1 MDIIK
6 NIYGKLESS
15 LSVTLRVTLV
25 IAVTIVLLIALYNAV
40 VGYINSGAEAK
51 LETDVSG
58 LDYRDAEELLF
69 AQQEQVV
76 IEEEEEEA
84 EEEEV
89 VVDPRIVQM
98 HKSISLHF
106 DDRKP
111 NTEQFKDE
119 ERGLPAKTL
128 ELIVGFYGSGRYRLG
143 TFADEQNPRKSFD
156 FPKNEIQSC
165 RKGVTMP
172 ELDED
177 QQNQLISQLIGFWKK
192 AEQGTEEKKSKF
204 MQIRDF
210 DARMALVYAANDLF
224 LCEFAN
230 SYYSLSDKN
239 RVLQAEADATSVK
252 GGMMIAAAGTIMN
265 VMFKFFAAFA
275 LVLLTLVLYRIEK
288 SLRK

>member
-6 NIYGKLESS
+6 NIYDKFESS
-15 LSVTLRVTLV
+15 LSVTLRVSMV
-25 IAVTIVLLIALYNAV
+25 ITVTIVLLIALYNAV
-40 VGYINSGAEAK
+40 VGYVNSNAEAT
-51 LETDVSG
+51 LETSVTG

-76 IEEEEEEA
+76 IEEEAEES

-89 VVDPRIVQM
+89 VVDPRIMQI

-119 ERGLPAKTL
+119 ERGLQAKTL
-128 ELIVGFYGSGRYRLG
+128 EGIVAYYGSGSYRLG
-143 TFADEQNPRKSFD
+143 TFADGQNPRKTFD
-156 FPKNEIQSC
+156 FPKNEISGCKQGTS
-165 RKGVTMP
+165 MP
-172 ELDED
+172 QLNGD
-177 QQNQLISQLIGFWKK
+177 QQNQLVSQLISFWKR
-192 AEQGTEEKKSKF
+192 AEQGTDEKKSKF

-210 DARMALVYAANDLF
+210 DARMAQVYAANDLF

-239 RVLQAEADATSVK
+239 RKLKAEANATSME
-252 GGMMIAAAGTIMN
+252 GGLMIAAAATIMN

-275 LVLLTLVLYRIEK
+275 LVLLTLILYRIER

>member
-6 NIYGKLESS
+6 NIYSKFESS
-15 LSVTLRVTLV
+15 LSVTMRVGMV
-25 IAVTIVLLIALYNAV
+25 ITVAIVLVIALYNSV
-40 VGYINSGAEAK
+40 VGYVNSNAEAK
-51 LETDVSG
+51 LETTVTG

-76 IEEEEEEA
+76 IEEEAEEN

-89 VVDPRIVQM
+89 VVDPRILRI

-111 NTEQFKDE
+111 NTEQFKNE
-119 ERGLPAKTL
+119 EKGLPAKTL
-128 ELIVGFYGSGRYRLG
+128 EAIVAFYGSGSYRLG
-143 TFADEQNPRKSFD
+143 TFADRQSDRKSFD
-156 FPKNEIQSC
+156 FPKNEIQGC
-165 RKGVTMP
+165 TARTTMP
-172 ELDED
+172 KLDED
-177 QQNQLISQLIGFWKK
+177 QQDQLITQLIGFWKK
-192 AEQGTEEKKSKF
+192 AEQGTDEKKSKF

-210 DARMALVYAANDLF
+210 DSRMAQIYAANDLF

-239 RVLQAEADATSVK
+239 RELQAEADATSMK
-252 GGMMIAAAGTIMN
+252 GGLMIAAAATIMN

-275 LVLLTLVLYRIEK
+275 LVLLTLILYRIEK

>member
-1 MDIIK
+1 MDVIK

-84 EEEEV
+84 EEEEI

-111 NTEQFKDE
+111 NTEQFKD
-119 ERGLPAKTL
+119 
-128 ELIVGFYGSGRYRLG
+128 
-143 TFADEQNPRKSFD
+143 
-156 FPKNEIQSC
+156 
-165 RKGVTMP
+165 
-172 ELDED
+172 
-177 QQNQLISQLIGFWKK
+177 
-192 AEQGTEEKKSKF
+192 
-204 MQIRDF
+204 
-210 DARMALVYAANDLF
+210 
-224 LCEFAN
+224 
-230 SYYSLSDKN
+230 
-239 RVLQAEADATSVK
+239 
-252 GGMMIAAAGTIMN
+252 
-265 VMFKFFAAFA
+265 
-275 LVLLTLVLYRIEK
+275 
-288 SLRK
+288 